1 MTYKICFFDNCVLH
15 YAYER
20 FLCKKEYADYN
31 DAYFDRKA
39 LSMRYV
45 DVEFFVLEVKP

>member
-1 MTYKICFFDNCVLH
+1 MYKICFFDNCVLH

-20 FLCKKEYADYN
+20 YLCEKEYADYN

-39 LSMRYV
+39 LSMRYA
-45 DVEFFVLEVKP
+45 DVEFFILEEKA